1 MFVNSDIK
9 TKAITYWLLTI
20 YLLLIFMIAIG
31 GLTRLTDSGLSIT
44 QWELFKGI
52 LPPINSNEW
61 NIYFEKYKKIPEFI
75 YLNSDISLNE
85 FKFIFYWEYF
95 HRLLGRIIG
104 LVCIIPLIYFFFKY
118 RNKNISMYKYTAIF
132 FLVCLQGIVGWYMV
146 ESGLV
151 DRVDV
156 SHYRLATHL
165 SLAFVILSLTL
176 WYIFQNLQIKSF
188 HNKISSSLV
197 LSIFILIFL
206 QIILG
211 AFLAG
216 LDGGLIYN
224 TWPDMNGDFLPNDSN
239 AKLIF
244 SLEAFST
251 PSIVQ
256 FIHRNTAYIL
266 LLLVFYFNLIYIKSR
281 LPIKPLLIFDLAIC
295 FQIILGI
302 VTLLSGAKIIYAS
315 LHQIGSILVVSSF
328 LFILYKNFK
337 TNLPLSG

>member
-104 LVCIIPLIYFFFKY
+104 LVCIIPLIYFFFKF
-118 RNKNISMYKYTAIF
+118 RNMNISIYKYTTIF

-176 WYIFQNLQIKSF
+176 WYIFENLQIKSF

-256 FIHRNTAYIL
+256 FIHRNIAYIL
-266 LLLVFYFNLIYIKSR
+266 MLLVFYFNYVYIKGR

-302 VTLLSGAKIIYAS
+302 ITLLSGAKIIYAS

-328 LFILYKNFK
+328 LFIFYKNFK

>member
-104 LVCIIPLIYFFFKY
+104 LVCIIPLIYFFFKF
-118 RNKNISMYKYTAIF
+118 RNKNISMYKYTGIF

-256 FIHRNTAYIL
+256 FIHRNIAYIL
-266 LLLVFYFNLIYIKSR
+266 LILIFYFNLIYIKSR

-295 FQIILGI
+295 FQIILGV

>member
-118 RNKNISMYKYTAIF
+118 KKNISMYKYTAIF

-176 WYIFQNLQIKSF
+176 WYIFENLQIKRF

-256 FIHRNTAYIL
+256 FIHRNIAYIL
-266 LLLVFYFNLIYIKSR
+266 LILVF
-281 LPIKPLLIFDLAIC
+281 
-295 FQIILGI
+295 
-302 VTLLSGAKIIYAS
+302 
-315 LHQIGSILVVSSF
+315 
-328 LFILYKNFK
+328 LF
-337 TNLPLSG
+337 

>member
-104 LVCIIPLIYFFFKY
+104 LVCIIPLIYFFFKF
-118 RNKNISMYKYTAIF
+118 RNKNISIYKYTTIF

-176 WYIFQNLQIKSF
+176 WYIFENLQIKSF
-188 HNKISSSLV
+188 RNKISSSLV

-244 SLEAFST
+244 SLEGFST

-256 FIHRNTAYIL
+256 FIHRNIAYIL
-266 LLLVFYFNLIYIKSR
+266 MLLVLYFNYIYIKSR

-302 VTLLSGAKIIYAS
+302 ITLLSGAKIIYAS

-337 TNLPLSG
+337 TNLPL